1 MVWKLAVTVLLL
13 GLGIAYMSGLF
24 RSPPDPPEVGDGW
37 WGRGDKPKK
46 EEDTSVKR
54 FNIRFPDAD
63 LADLKER
70 LRRTRWF
77 ESVEGTKFHFGIKPE
92 YMKKI
97 VDYWLNKYDWRK
109 KEQELNQYQSYKTK
123 IEGIDIHFVRAVPRL
138 KVGQKA
144 KPILM
149 VHGWPSSFYEFYK
162 IIPMLIDPTRHGGT
176 EDDIFEVI
184 VPSLPG
190 YGFSEAAHK
199 QGMGRFQSTAR
210 WRKKEQELNQYQSYK
225 TKIEG
230 IDIHFVRAVP
240 RLNVGQKAKP
250 ILMVHG
256 WPSSFYEFYK
266 IIPMLIDPTRHGGT
280 EDDIFEVIVPSLPGY
295 GFSEAA
301 HKQGFD
307 SYYVQGGDWG
317 AKVTDQMAGMFP
329 NHVRG
334 IHVNMIL
341 VQPPVSQI
349 ILGSLFPSL
358 VLENKGYARSLPSWE
373 SLKFWLMETGYLH
386 IQATKPDTV
395 GHALTDSPVGL
406 AAYIIE
412 KFSSWTN
419 YDWLDLDDG
428 GLDAYWS
435 KDDLLTNV
443 MIYWVS
449 ECITSSMRLYKENLP
464 VSRSLSNFLN
474 TVPAG
479 LADLPNDLSR
489 AQKNWATQHY
499 TDIVSY
505 TTYSTGGHFAAF
517 EVPDQLAKDLR
528 QFVQKVEQRL
538 LNNLT

>member
-1 MVWKLAVTVLLL
+1 MGWKLAAIVLLL

-24 RSPPDPPEVGDGW
+24 SSPPDPPEIGDGW

-46 EEDTSVKR
+46 EENTSVNR
-54 FNIRFPDAD
+54 FNIHFPDAD
-63 LADLKER
+63 LANLKER
-70 LRRTRWF
+70 LRVTRWF

-97 VDYWLNKYDWRK
+97 ADYWLNKYDWRK

-149 VHGWPSSFYEFYK
+149 VHGWPGSFYEFYK

-199 QGMGRFQSTAR
+199 QGLNARAAGRIFHKLMT
-210 WRKKEQELNQYQSYK
+210 
-225 TKIEG
+225 
-230 IDIHFVRAVP
+230 
-240 RLNVGQKAKP
+240 RL
-250 ILMVHG
+250 
-256 WPSSFYEFYK
+256 
-266 IIPMLIDPTRHGGT
+266 
-280 EDDIFEVIVPSLPGY
+280 
-295 GFSEAA
+295 
-301 HKQGFD
+301 GFD

-317 AKVTDQMAGMFP
+317 AMVTDQMAGMFP
-329 NHVRG
+329 SHVRG
-334 IHVNMIL
+334 IHVNMI
-341 VQPPVSQI
+341 VTQPPVSQM

-358 VLENKGYARSLPSWE
+358 VLESEGYARSLPSWE
-373 SLKFWLMETGYLH
+373 YLKFWLKETGYAH
-386 IQATKPDTV
+386 IQGTKPDTV

-419 YDWLDLDDG
+419 YAWLDFDDG
-428 GLDAYWS
+428 GLDAHWS

-449 ECITSSMRLYKENLP
+449 GCITSSMRLYKETIQF
-464 VSRSLSNFLN
+464 SGSLSKFLN

-479 LADLPNDLSR
+479 LADLPNELTR
-489 AQKNWATQHY
+489 AQKNWASQHY

-505 TTYSTGGHFAAF
+505 MTYPTGGHFAAF
-517 EVPDQLAKDLR
+517 EVPDLLAKDLR
-528 QFVQKVEQRL
+528 QFVQKVEHRL
-538 LNNLT
+538 LNKPK